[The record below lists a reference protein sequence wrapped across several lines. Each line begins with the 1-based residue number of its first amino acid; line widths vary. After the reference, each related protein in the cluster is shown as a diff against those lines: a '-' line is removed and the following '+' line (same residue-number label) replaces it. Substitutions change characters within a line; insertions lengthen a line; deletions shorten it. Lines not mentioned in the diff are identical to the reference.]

1 MIDDFATPHSQDQS
15 SCHFN
20 LSQRLQSWST
30 HRIQTSQET
39 QVVDV
44 IGRVTKINGI
54 LVESR
59 IADARIGDLCTIHG
73 QGEHNVLA
81 EIIGFSSDIVLLSAL
96 GALEGISVGASITP
110 HYQAHCI
117 ESNES
122 LLGSVFDGFGRLLQ
136 GKKDAFTL
144 EEGDQTSRVIRDAIT
159 PTQRPRISQP
169 MPTGVRAIDGL
180 LTIGEG
186 QRIGVFAGAGCGK
199 TTLLAELAR
208 NMPCDVIVFGLIGE
222 RGRELREFLDHELDE
237 ELRSRSVLV
246 CSTSD
251 RTSMERA
258 RAASTATAIAE
269 GFRAQGKR
277 VLLLI
282 DSLTRFARA
291 QREIGLAAGEPP
303 GRGGFPP
310 SVYTM
315 LPRLVERA
323 GNMEGAGSIT
333 ALYTVLIEG
342 DVIAGDPV
350 ADEVRSLLDG
360 HIILSRK
367 LAEKNH
373 YPAIDVLGSISRTM
387 PNVTNRDHVQSAAV
401 LRNLMSAYKEV
412 EMLIRLGEYEQ
423 GNDPLTDTAVNLN
436 STITDFLR
444 QDMRDP
450 NAFQDTLFALSRLSQ
465 HAAT

>member
-1 MIDDFATPHSQDQS
+1 MHSESRLESWVKRHQARLS
-15 SCHFN
+15 SI
-20 LSQRLQSWST
+20 SPV
-30 HRIQTSQET
+30 RIQ
-39 QVVDV
+39 
-44 IGRVTKINGI
+44 GRVTRINGI
-54 LVESR
+54 LLESR
-59 IADARIGDLCTIHG
+59 LPFARIGDLCTIHG
-73 QGEHNVLA
+73 AQDRQVLA
-81 EIIGFSSDIVLLSAL
+81 EIVGFDAETVLLSAL
-96 GALEGISVGASITP
+96 GPLEGIATGALITP
-110 HYQAHCI
+110 HYQAHTI
-117 ESNES
+117 LSDDS
-122 LLGSVFDGFGRLLQ
+122 LQGSVLDGFGRLLQ
-136 GKKDAFTL
+136 GPKPAFTL
-144 EEGDQTSRVIRDAIT
+144 EANPQTTPVISDALA
-159 PTQRPRISQP
+159 PTQRPRISEP
-169 MPTGVRAIDGL
+169 MPTGIRAIDGL

-186 QRIGVFAGAGCGK
+186 QRIGIFAGAGCGK
-199 TTLLAELAR
+199 TTLLAEIAR
-208 NMPCDVIVFGLIGE
+208 NIPCDVIVFGLIGE
-222 RGRELREFLDHELDE
+222 RGRELREFLDHELDA
-237 ELRSRSVLV
+237 ELRSKSVLV

-269 GFRAQGKR
+269 GYRAEGKR

-291 QREIGLAAGEPP
+291 QREIGLATGEPP

-373 YPAIDVLGSISRTM
+373 YPAIDITGSISRTM
-387 PNVTNRDHVQSAAV
+387 PNVTESHHVQGAGQV
-401 LRNLMSAYKEV
+401 RKLMAAYKEV

-423 GNDPLTDTAVNLN
+423 GHDPLSDAAVALQGQINQFLQQPVRNPHGYNDTIQLLN
-436 STITDFLR
+436 QL
-444 QDMRDP
+444 
-450 NAFQDTLFALSRLSQ
+450 
-465 HAAT
+465 AAYAPD

>member
-1 MIDDFATPHSQDQS
+1 MQQAQARLSAWSQDYQ
-15 SCHFN
+15 
-20 LSQRLQSWST
+20 QRLEQLKLVES
-30 HRIQTSQET
+30 R
-39 QVVDV
+39 
-44 IGRVTKINGI
+44 GRVVQINGI
-54 LVESR
+54 LAECR
-59 IADARIGDLCTIHG
+59 LPFARIGDLCSIHG
-73 QGEHNVLA
+73 ADQHEVLA
-81 EIIGFSSDIVLLSAL
+81 EIIGFNQDSVLLSAL
-96 GALEGISVGASITP
+96 GALDGIETGALVTPYYQSHSI
-110 HYQAHCI
+110 QI
-117 ESNES
+117 SDD
-122 LLGSVFDGFGRLLQ
+122 LLGCVLDGFGRTLQ
-136 GKKDAFTL
+136 GPTAAFTL
-144 EEGDQTSRVIRDAIT
+144 ERDPERCYPVIRDAVA
-159 PTQRPRISQP
+159 PTERPRICEP
-169 MPTGVRAIDGL
+169 MPTGVRAIDGT

-186 QRIGVFAGAGCGK
+186 QRLGVFAGAGCGK

-237 ELRSRSVLV
+237 ELRERSILV

-251 RTSMERA
+251 RTSMERS

-269 GFRAQGKR
+269 GFRSQGKK

-323 GNMEGAGSIT
+323 GKIEGGSIT

-342 DVIAGDPV
+342 DVMSGDPV

-360 HIILSRK
+360 HIVLSRK

-387 PNVTNRDHVQSAAV
+387 TNVTIPEHIKAAGK
-401 LRNLMSAYKEV
+401 LRNLMAAYKDV
-412 EMLIRLGEYEQ
+412 EMLIRLGEYEK
-423 GNDPLTDTAVNLN
+423 GNDPLTDAAVDLQPHINQ
-436 STITDFLR
+436 FLR
-444 QDMRDP
+444 QSMREP
-450 NAFQDTLFALSRLSQ
+450 TAYQDTLRFIHQLTAN
-465 HAAT
+465 AP